1 MLAMH
6 RFTSTRCRHINAHFP
21 SLLEGLVR
29 TCTHPLTHHMPH
41 TRTLAHA
48 HAHPRAIPH
57 TRETQLR
64 TLHTQ
69 THARARLNSRSRTLI
84 RTHRA
89 HVPTQSKR
97 IDTANHEHTN
107 TAHPV
112 PAVQPMIARP
122 TRRRSETVFDADDSD
137 EGGRDDHR
145 QAGSHLPGLTSGV
158 KLGRLSKSAAGLH
171 SLRWLVWDARAGACV
186 DAWVSVARV
195 GAYQ

>member
-1 MLAMH
+1 MH
-6 RFTSTRCRHINAHFP
+6 IFLRCWKSLYAHARTH
-21 SLLEGLVR
+21 SL
-29 TCTHPLTHHMPH
+29 TICH
-41 TRTLAHA
+41 TRAPLHTHT
-48 HAHPRAIPH
+48 HTHERAIPH

-122 TRRRSETVFDADDSD
+122 ARRRSETVFDADDSD
-137 EGGRDDHR
+137 DGGRDDHR

-158 KLGRLSKSAAGLH
+158 KLGRWSKSAAGLH
-171 SLRWLVWDARAGACV
+171 SSRWLVWDARARACV